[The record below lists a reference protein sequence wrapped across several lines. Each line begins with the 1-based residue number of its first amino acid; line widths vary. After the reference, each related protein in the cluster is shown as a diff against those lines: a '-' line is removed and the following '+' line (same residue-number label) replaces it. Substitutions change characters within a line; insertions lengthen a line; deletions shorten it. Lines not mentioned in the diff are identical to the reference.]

1 VALLF
6 GSVLLW
12 SRGLR
17 ESMILSLRSLRSK
30 FPELPRRP
38 RKENR
43 GPRNWFGTGKTR
55 PW

>member
-38 RKENR
+38 RKESR
-43 GPRNWFGTGKTR
+43 GSRNWFGTGKTR